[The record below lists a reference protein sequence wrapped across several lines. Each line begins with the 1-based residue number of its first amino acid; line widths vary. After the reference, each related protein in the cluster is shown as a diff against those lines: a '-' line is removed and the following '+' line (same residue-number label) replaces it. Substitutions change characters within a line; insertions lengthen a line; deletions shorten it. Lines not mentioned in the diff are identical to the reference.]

1 MKQFVRKFVVGSALL
16 TLVGMAAPASAQDAP
31 KVDLGLGYQWLH
43 APEQAYP
50 FGFNVD
56 LSGAL
61 TGDLRWV
68 AEVGWSKDSEGSDAF
83 GVDASLSAL
92 AIGGGVRWA
101 PPAKAYKPYAQVL
114 VGVHRDSVNVDTT
127 VFGNLVDGSES
138 NFMLQPGV
146 GATFPVGAKWG
157 LFGQAD
163 WRRIFYDGNGEND
176 FRLVVGARVALK

>member
-1 MKQFVRKFVVGSALL
+1 MKQFVRTFVRGSALL
-16 TLVGMAAPASAQDAP
+16 ALVGMASPVAAQDAAR
-31 KVDLGLGYQWLH
+31 VDLGVGYQWLH

-56 LSGAL
+56 ASGAL
-61 TGDLRWV
+61 TSNLRWV
-68 AEVGWSKDSEGSDAF
+68 AELGWSKDSEGSAAF

-101 PPAKAYKPYAQVL
+101 PPAKSYKPYAQVL
-114 VGVHRDSVNVDTT
+114 VGVHRDSVSVDTAD
-127 VFGNLVDGSES
+127 FGNLVDGSES
-138 NFMLQPGV
+138 NLMLQPGV

-163 WRRIFYDGNGEND
+163 WRRIVYDGSGEND
-176 FRLVVGARVALK
+176 FRLVAGARFTLK